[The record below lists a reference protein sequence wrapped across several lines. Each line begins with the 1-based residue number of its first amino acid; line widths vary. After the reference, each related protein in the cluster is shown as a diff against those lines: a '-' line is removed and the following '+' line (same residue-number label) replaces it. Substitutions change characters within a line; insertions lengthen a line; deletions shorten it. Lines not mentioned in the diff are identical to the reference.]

1 MSVKQLL
8 LLCGCSA
15 GEVATIGCVGHCR
28 LTQELAAEKLK
39 SEQVKL
45 DCQQQSA
52 RDLAEMEQQ
61 MTQAIQEA
69 QASKALACASFAT
82 PPVCL
87 RFWPMGHDCHRT
99 ARVKNCSTTCAC
111 GRCQATC
118 ATHTPTRPAACGIC
132 VTQHHRAHSWW
143 LLPDAAAIHA
153 QDTPSP
159 SAWRKSAHAGTL

>member
-8 LLCGCSA
+8 LLCGCYA
-15 GEVATIGCVGHCR
+15 GEVATISCVGHCR

-69 QASKALACASFAT
+69 QASKALSLPVPLSLPPCLPEVLAHESRLLQKCWSIEMQHHMHLWPCAA
-82 PPVCL
+82 L
-87 RFWPMGHDCHRT
+87 
-99 ARVKNCSTTCAC
+99 
-111 GRCQATC
+111 CQASH
-118 ATHTPTRPAACGIC
+118 ATHFPTRPA
-132 VTQHHRAHSWW
+132 V
-143 LLPDAAAIHA
+143 
-153 QDTPSP
+153 
-159 SAWRKSAHAGTL
+159 